1 MTTRSEAFK
10 SAEHAARNKDGM
22 TDKRWAIQY
31 DMECQG
37 FKYDSSEGES
47 DVESAYTP
55 MKIDIYQSNVAPTK
69 FLSVEAGTSVANLK
83 VSDTDY
89 VGIHR
94 WNANVD
100 LPSNPFAL
108 DARAA
113 QAAIR
118 DHGLYLH
125 GVSTR

>member
-1 MTTRSEAFK
+1 MA
-10 SAEHAARNKDGM
+10 
-22 TDKRWAIQY
+22 DKRWAIQY
-31 DMECQG
+31 EMECQG

-47 DVESAYTP
+47 DMETASPHENRSLSKQRRSDEV
-55 MKIDIYQSNVAPTK
+55 
-69 FLSVEAGTSVANLK
+69 LSVEAGASVANLK

-89 VGIHR
+89 VGIRR

-100 LPSNPFAL
+100 MPSNPLAL

-118 DHGLYLH
+118 NHGLYLH
-125 GVSTR
+125 GVATR